1 MCSTMPTASNRAL
14 GVMLSGAALAG
25 WLAGST
31 LSPPVAVT
39 QSAPLRPA
47 AAPALARVEL
57 PHVTWPAV
65 RRHVDPPVTSRNPFS
80 FRAAPAAD
88 APRGVAASA
97 AEITVPSDA
106 ATPDTAPVVPV
117 MRWRLSGIAASD
129 SGDVVA
135 VITGGGDVFLSRTGD
150 VLPGGDAVVEV
161 GPAHVVVRTADG
173 PVTLRLP

>member
-57 PHVTWPAV
+57 PHVAWPAA

-80 FRAAPAAD
+80 FRAAERAAD
-88 APRGVAASA
+88 APRLVSGSA
-97 AEITVPSDA
+97 AETTPAPEAIADA
-106 ATPDTAPVVPV
+106 APAPPAV
-117 MRWRLSGIAASD
+117 RWHLSGIGASD

-135 VITGGGDVFLSRTGD
+135 VISGGGDVFLSRAGD

-161 GPAHVVVRTADG
+161 GAAHVVVRTADG
-173 PVTLRLP
+173 PITLRLP